1 MTKTRKTRKE
11 LAKGIIDKYGYTVRK
26 YNNVGVDT
34 IIKVND
40 DYAKMLLTKEL
51 RKASKRQLLQVL
63 NASDC
68 KLEIAYFS
76 WNGNKPRLL
85 ITFKPK
91 KTINVL
97 NFNYYFC
104 V

>member
-1 MTKTRKTRKE
+1 MTRKE
-11 LAKGIIDKYGYTVRK
+11 LAKKIIDKYGYTVRK

-40 DYAKMLLTKEL
+40 DYAKMLLVKEL
-51 RKASKRQLLQVL
+51 RKASKKQLLQVL

-68 KLEIAYFS
+68 KLEIAYFR
-76 WNGNKPRLL
+76 WNGNRPRVL
-85 ITFKPK
+85 ITFKQK
-91 KTINVL
+91 KTIDVL

>member
-1 MTKTRKTRKE
+1 MKKTRKE
-11 LAKGIIDKYGYTVRK
+11 LSLEIINKYGYTARK

-34 IIKVND
+34 IIHIND

-51 RKASKRQLLQVL
+51 RKASKKQLLQLL
-63 NASDC
+63 NASDAR
-68 KLEIAYFS
+68 LEIAYFR

-91 KTINVL
+91 KTIDVL

>member
-1 MTKTRKTRKE
+1 MKETRKE
-11 LAKGIIDKYGYTVRK
+11 LSLEIINKYGYTARK

-40 DYAKMLLTKEL
+40 DYAKQLLVKEL
-51 RKASKRQLLQVL
+51 RKASKKQLLQLL
-63 NASDC
+63 NASDAR
-68 KLEIAYFS
+68 LEIAIFK

-85 ITFKPK
+85 ITFKQK
-91 KTINVL
+91 KTIDVL

-104 V
+104 I

>member
-1 MTKTRKTRKE
+1 MKKTRKE
-11 LAKGIIDKYGYTVRK
+11 LSLEIINKYGYTVRE
-26 YNNVGVDT
+26 YNHFGCDV
-34 IIKVND
+34 IIHINN
-40 DYAKMLLTKEL
+40 DYAKRLLVKEL

-68 KLEIAYFS
+68 KLEIAYFR

>member
-1 MTKTRKTRKE
+1 MKETRKE
-11 LAKGIIDKYGYTVRK
+11 LAKKIIDKYGYTVRK
-26 YNNVGVDT
+26 YDNVGVDT

-40 DYAKMLLTKEL
+40 DYAKRLLTKEL
-51 RKASKRQLLQVL
+51 RKANKKQLLQLL
-63 NASDC
+63 NASDAR
-68 KLEIAYFS
+68 LEIAYFR
-76 WNGNKPRLL
+76 WNGNRPRLL

-91 KTINVL
+91 KTIGVL